1 MSTDNSEAVY
11 TFHGATVSI
20 HHGLQ
25 PDQVETMRAQYG
37 RNTLTPPP
45 RDPWW
50 KLLLAKFDDPTIRI
64 LLVAAVISVAMTAIE
79 KYLLKNAH
87 ASFVDSIG
95 IFFAVFLATLVGY
108 FSERKSA
115 REFELLNQVKD
126 DIAIK
131 VLRNGQIERV
141 RIDEIVVGDVV
152 RVDMGDKVPADG
164 VLVDQLGLLIDE
176 AMLTGESVPAE
187 KSMQTSGELSDC
199 TVPDSAKVYRGTMIR
214 DGHGEFV
221 VTSVGDATAMGKIA
235 ANLGQSGESENETPL
250 TYKLSVLAKQISAA
264 GVWGAILIFTVM
276 IVEAFFEQ
284 SPKLPASVFGSDLLP
299 PSVVLPIFALFLGYA
314 GMRMLLRPFFRS
326 MGMDLKAWW
335 TQGLA
340 VASIGIAAYVLLN
353 GVMLATCGL
362 RSGDQLLVGQA
373 FDLLNAILL
382 GIVVAVTIIV
392 VAVPEGLPMMVTV
405 SLALNMMKMAKQN
418 CLVRK
423 LIASETI
430 GSATVI
436 CSDKTGTLTRNR
448 MTPVWFWLGNHEY
461 NATELAKLAQSP
473 EWTWLAENIVVNTDA
488 NLKFETSTAPTA
500 SKDTTGA
507 KKSTTANTTIQVEA
521 VENST
526 TTDIRTIE
534 GIEGIGN
541 PTECALLKLAYQLGT
556 DYRVGRSQAE
566 RVWELTHNSQRKM
579 SVVMAKCGDLAICYK
594 KGAPEV
600 ILQEC
605 DSVVIGEQVVPI
617 EPYRASIL
625 AALQQAS
632 NQALRVIAFSEIRNR
647 QHICPNKP
655 ECPEVCI
662 GCQHRV
668 FVGMVGISDPIREE
682 VPQAVQTCYSAGIQ
696 VKMITGD
703 AKPTAVAIARQAG
716 ILRGCNAAG
725 EPCEP
730 GGLGSS
736 ASELVLTS
744 TEFAQVSD
752 EDLPDVAERLKVL
765 ARSTPSDKLRFVKAL
780 HRQGEVVAMTGDGT
794 NDAPALKF
802 ADVGLS
808 MGISGTEV
816 AKEASDIVLVDDNF
830 KSIVT
835 GVWWG
840 RTLYQN
846 IQRFLQFQLSV
857 NVVAL
862 VCALAG
868 PMVGIPLPFTVTQ
881 LLWINIIMDTF
892 AAMALSMDPPRLYSM
907 QEPPIKR
914 DSHII
919 TSSMGIGILVCSLYQ
934 VVILFASLFDGWFTE
949 HDFIPGLASKDP
961 RNLEALTVFFTIFV
975 MFQFWHKFNCRAL
988 RPNESPFALLW
999 KNQPFIVIVGL
1010 ITLVQILMVEC
1021 SGASYGTLGMWIGEI
1036 FRTTTL
1042 SFMQWVEITLLT
1054 ATIIPVSWLA
1064 RQIAARCAG

>member
-1 MSTDNSEAVY
+1 MSTDDTNHADSAGSEAIY
-11 TFHGATVSI
+11 TLQGTTVSI
-20 HHGLQ
+20 HNGLQ
-25 PDQVETMRAQYG
+25 REEVETMRARYG

-64 LLVAAVISVAMTAIE
+64 LLAAAIISVVMTAIE

-87 ASFVDSIG
+87 ASFIDSVG

-187 KSMQTSGELSDC
+187 KSMQVGGELTAS

-235 ANLGQSGESENETPL
+235 SNLGRDGESENETPL

-276 IVEAFFEQ
+276 IVEAFLEQ
-284 SPKLPASVFGSDLLP
+284 SPQLPKSVFGSDLLP
-299 PSVVLPIFALFLGYA
+299 PNVILPIFALFLGYA

-326 MGMDLKAWW
+326 MGMDLGRWW
-335 TQGLA
+335 TQGA
-340 VASIGIAAYVLLN
+340 GIAAIGIAAYVLLN

-362 RSGDQLLVGQA
+362 RGDDQLLIGQA
-373 FDLLNAILL
+373 FDLLNAVLL
-382 GIVVAVTIIV
+382 GVVVAVTIIV

-436 CSDKTGTLTRNR
+436 CSDKTGTLTRNQ

-461 NATELAKLAQSP
+461 HSDELVRLSQTP

-488 NLKFETSTAPTA
+488 NLKFETVTESTAATTA
-500 SKDTTGA
+500 SPAT
-507 KKSTTANTTIQVEA
+507 VL
-521 VENST
+521 
-526 TTDIRTIE
+526 RTLD

-556 DYRVGRSQAE
+556 DYRIGRSQVE
-566 RVWELTHNSQRKM
+566 RIWELTHNSQRKM
-579 SVVMAKCGDLAICYK
+579 SVVMAQCGDRAICYK

-600 ILQEC
+600 VLQEC

-617 EPYRASIL
+617 EPYRESIL
-625 AALQQAS
+625 TALQQAS
-632 NQALRVIAFSEIRNR
+632 DQALRVIAFSEIRNR
-647 QHICPNKP
+647 QHICSAKP

-662 GCQHRV
+662 GCHHRV

-716 ILRGCNAAG
+716 ILRGVDAAG
-725 EPCEP
+725 KPCEP
-730 GGLGSS
+730 GGLGSP

-744 TEFAQVSD
+744 AEFAQVSD
-752 EDLPDVAERLKVL
+752 DDLPDVAERLKVL

-816 AKEASDIVLVDDNF
+816 AKEASDIVLIDDNF

-862 VCALAG
+862 VCALVG

-892 AAMALSMDPPRLYSM
+892 AAMALSMDPPRAYSM
-907 QEPPIKR
+907 QEHPIPR
-914 DSHII
+914 ESHII
-919 TSSMGIGILVCSLYQ
+919 TGSMGIGILVCSLYQ
-934 VVILFASLFDGWFTE
+934 VVILFAALFAGWFTD
-949 HDFIPGLASKDP
+949 HDFTPGLASKDP
-961 RNLEALTVFFTIFV
+961 RNLEALTIFFTIFV

-999 KNQPFIVIVGL
+999 KNQPFIIIIGL
-1010 ITLVQILMVEC
+1010 ITIVQILMVEC
-1021 SGASYGTLGMWIGEI
+1021 SGTSYGTLGTWIGEI

-1042 SFMQWVEITLLT
+1042 SFTQWVKIMLLT
-1054 ATIIPVSWLA
+1054 ATIIPVSWFA
-1064 RQIAARCAG
+1064 RQLAARCATA